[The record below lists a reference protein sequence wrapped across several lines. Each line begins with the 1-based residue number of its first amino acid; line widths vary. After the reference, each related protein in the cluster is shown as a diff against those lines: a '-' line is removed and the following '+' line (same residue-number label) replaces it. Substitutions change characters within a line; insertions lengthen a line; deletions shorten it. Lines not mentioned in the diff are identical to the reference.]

1 MSVQKH
7 GCVVEKSTE
16 CANERQIEHTV
27 AYDLVRLQV
36 EDDLN
41 KEEIASFLERSKLF
55 GTNHLVEVRCLVLR
69 QGATADQNAKLF
81 SHCLEDSRYDLENA
95 INQAQKAALN
105 ILIVVPEHPVKH
117 VEELDLMLDH

>member
-1 MSVQKH
+1 VSVQKH

-27 AYDLVRLQV
+27 ANDLVRLQV

-41 KEEIASFLERSKLF
+41 KEEIAAFLERSKLF
-55 GTNHLVEVRCLVLR
+55 KTNHLVEVRCLVLR

-81 SHCLEDSRYDLENA
+81 GHCLEDSRYDLENA

-105 ILIVVPEHPVKH
+105 ILIVVP
-117 VEELDLMLDH
+117 

>member
-1 MSVQKH
+1 M
-7 GCVVEKSTE
+7 
-16 CANERQIEHTV
+16 
-27 AYDLVRLQV
+27 
-36 EDDLN
+36 N
-41 KEEIASFLERSKLF
+41 KEEIAAFLERSKLF

-95 INQAQKAALN
+95 VDQAQKAALN
-105 ILIVVPEHPVKH
+105 ILIVVPEHPVEH